1 MAEPTRHYR
10 IRELAK
16 MLNVEPSA
24 LRHWEAVVDVTP
36 LRSKSGQRVY
46 APQHVA
52 KFQRVAEL
60 RGKGLSL
67 EAIKQAL
74 AGGCCPLCGRTD

>member
-10 IRELAK
+10 IREVATRLG
-16 MLNVEPSA
+16 VEPHV
-24 LRHWEAVVDVTP
+24 LRFWETVVGVAP

-74 AGGCCPLCGRTD
+74 AGGCCPLCGRAD